1 MTSRKFENFLTP
13 LAPLKCLFYFGLYTK
28 YHKIGNSCL
37 CDVICEHSLI
47 QIGRLSKEH
56 MHRLF
61 QNLFPNGDSLPFIN
75 AIYRIF
81 SHKQCNEY
89 LDFQE
94 FLTAINVTTLRSEE
108 EKLKVQ
114 GKGGHDPAYYSIH
127 V

>member
-1 MTSRKFENFLTP
+1 
-13 LAPLKCLFYFGLYTK
+13 
-28 YHKIGNSCL
+28 
-37 CDVICEHSLI
+37 
-47 QIGRLSKEH
+47 

-94 FLTAINVTTLRSEE
+94 FLTAMNVTTLRSEE
-108 EKLKVQ
+108 EKLQVLLLYL
-114 GKGGHDPAYYSIH
+114 HYSSLVFTDGCLKIIFCSH
-127 V
+127 EIVTKALSYVIILSPTSNDREKARSIFLQILRKRHLLSFQR